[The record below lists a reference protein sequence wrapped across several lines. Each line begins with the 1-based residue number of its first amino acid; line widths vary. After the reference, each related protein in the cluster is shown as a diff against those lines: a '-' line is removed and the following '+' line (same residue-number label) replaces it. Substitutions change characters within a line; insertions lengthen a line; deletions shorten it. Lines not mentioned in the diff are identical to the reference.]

1 VRIIIVSGLSG
12 SGKTIALQTLED
24 LDYYCVDNLPFKLIL
39 PLAREILAASDILPP
54 TIAVGVDARNF
65 IDELHRFPAT
75 LAELRASDLAV
86 EVLFLQ
92 ADDEILLKRYSETR
106 RRHPLDLGSV
116 PLREAIRQER
126 SLLEPIVACAD
137 LIVDTS
143 DTNVYQLRELLR
155 ARLHET
161 PREAMSLLFE
171 SFGFKNGVPAD
182 ADFVFDVRCLP
193 NPHWEPQLRPLTG
206 LDRAVIEFLEN
217 QPDVAAMI
225 ADLRGFLASWLP
237 RFEASERSYLT
248 VAIGCTGGQHRSVHI
263 AEALARHFG
272 ETRDFVM
279 VRHRELKLSV

>member
-24 LDYYCVDNLPFKLIL
+24 LDYYCVDNLPLKLIL
-39 PLAREILAASDILPP
+39 PLARETLAASDILPP
-54 TIAVGVDARNF
+54 TVAIGVDARNF
-65 IDELHRFPAT
+65 IDELNQFPAT
-75 LAELRASDLAV
+75 LAELRASDLTV

-106 RRHPLDLGSV
+106 RRHPLDLGSM

-126 SLLEPIVACAD
+126 RLLEPIVACAD

-143 DTNVYQLRELLR
+143 ETNIYQLRELLR
-155 ARLHET
+155 VRLHDT

-193 NPHWEPQLRPLTG
+193 NPHWEPHLRPLTG
-206 LDRAVIEFLEN
+206 LDQPVIEFLTR
-217 QPDVAAMI
+217 QPEVEEMI
-225 ADLRGFLASWLP
+225 ADLSRLLEAWLP

-248 VAIGCTGGQHRSVHI
+248 VAIGCTGGQHRSVYI
-263 AEALARHFG
+263 ADALARHFSRV
-272 ETRDFVM
+272 RDHVM
-279 VRHRELKLSV
+279 VRHRELK

>member
-54 TIAVGVDARNF
+54 AVAVGVDARNF
-65 IDELHRFPAT
+65 IDELNQFPAT
-75 LAELRASDLAV
+75 LAELRASELTV

-92 ADDEILLKRYSETR
+92 ADEEILLKRYSETR
-106 RRHPLDLGSV
+106 RRHPLDLGSL

-126 SLLEPIVACAD
+126 RLLEPIVASAD

-143 DTNVYQLRELLR
+143 DTNIYQLRELLR
-155 ARLHET
+155 ARIHDT

-206 LDRAVIEFLEN
+206 LDRPVREFLER
-217 QPDVAAMI
+217 QPEVMEML
-225 ADLRGFLASWLP
+225 ADLSRLLEAWLP
-237 RFEASERSYLT
+237 RFEASDRSYLT
-248 VAIGCTGGQHRSVHI
+248 VAIGCTGGQHRSVYI
-263 AEALARHFG
+263 AEALARHFN
-272 ETRDFVM
+272 EIRDYVM
-279 VRHRELKLSV
+279 ARHRELK

>member
-1 VRIIIVSGLSG
+1 MRIIIVSGLSG

-39 PLAREILAASDILPP
+39 PLAREILASSDIATPAV
-54 TIAVGVDARNF
+54 AVGVDARNF
-65 IDELHRFPAT
+65 IDELNQFPAT
-75 LAELRASDLAV
+75 LAELRASDLTV

-126 SLLEPIVACAD
+126 HLLEPIVACAD

-143 DTNVYQLRELLR
+143 DTNIYQLRELLR
-155 ARLHET
+155 ARLHDT

-206 LDRAVIEFLEN
+206 LDRPVVEFLER
-217 QPDVAAMI
+217 QPEVIAMI
-225 ADLRGFLASWLP
+225 ADLRRLLEAWLP
-237 RFEASERSYLT
+237 RFEASDRSYLT
-248 VAIGCTGGQHRSVHI
+248 VAIGCTGGQHRSVFI
-263 AEALARHFG
+263 AEALARFFSAV
-272 ETRDFVM
+272 RDYVM
-279 VRHRELKLSV
+279 VRHRELK

>member
-24 LDYYCVDNLPFKLIL
+24 LDYYCVDNLPLKLIL
-39 PLAREILAASDILPP
+39 PLARETLAASDILPP
-54 TIAVGVDARNF
+54 TVAIGVDARNF
-65 IDELHRFPAT
+65 IDELNQFPAT
-75 LAELRASDLAV
+75 LAELRASDLTV

-106 RRHPLDLGSV
+106 RRHPLDLGSM

-126 SLLEPIVACAD
+126 RLLEPIVACAD

-143 DTNVYQLRELLR
+143 ETNIYQLRELLR
-155 ARLHET
+155 VRLHDT

-182 ADFVFDVRCLP
+182 ADFVFDARCLP
-193 NPHWEPQLRPLTG
+193 NPHWEPHLRPLTG
-206 LDRAVIEFLEN
+206 LDQPVIEFLTR
-217 QPDVAAMI
+217 QPEVEEMI
-225 ADLRGFLASWLP
+225 ADLSRLLEAWLP

-248 VAIGCTGGQHRSVHI
+248 VAIGCTGGQHRSVYI
-263 AEALARHFG
+263 ADALARHFSRV
-272 ETRDFVM
+272 RDHVM
-279 VRHRELKLSV
+279 VRHRELK

>member
-171 SFGFKNGVPAD
+171 SFGFKNGMPAD

>member
-1 VRIIIVSGLSG
+1 LSG

-39 PLAREILAASDILPP
+39 PLAREILASSDISTPAV
-54 TIAVGVDARNF
+54 AVGVDARNF
-65 IDELHRFPAT
+65 IDELNQFPTA
-75 LAELRASDLAV
+75 LAELRASNLTV

-126 SLLEPIVACAD
+126 HLLEPIVACAD

-143 DTNVYQLRELLR
+143 DTNIYQLRELLR
-155 ARLHET
+155 ARLHDT

-206 LDRAVIEFLEN
+206 LDRPVVDFLEH
-217 QPDVAAMI
+217 QPEVMEMV
-225 ADLRGFLASWLP
+225 ADLRRLLETWLP
-237 RFEASERSYLT
+237 RFEASDRSYLT
-248 VAIGCTGGQHRSVHI
+248 VSIGCTGGQHRSVFI
-263 AEALARHFG
+263 AEALARHFNG
-272 ETRDFVM
+272 IRDYVM
-279 VRHRELKLSV
+279 VRHRELK

>member
-1 VRIIIVSGLSG
+1 MRIIIVSGLSG

-39 PLAREILAASDILPP
+39 PLAREILAARDTLP
-54 TIAVGVDARNF
+54 TVAVGVDARNL
-65 IDELHRFPAT
+65 IDELNRFPAT
-75 LAELRASDLAV
+75 LAELRASELTV
-86 EVLFLQ
+86 TVLFLQ

-155 ARLHET
+155 ARLHDT
-161 PREAMSLLFE
+161 PPEAMSLLFE

-206 LDRAVIEFLEN
+206 LDRAVIEFLES
-217 QPDVAAMI
+217 QPDVTAMI
-225 ADLRGFLASWLP
+225 AGLRGFLASWLP

-248 VAIGCTGGQHRSVHI
+248 VAIGCTGGQHRSVYI

>member
-1 VRIIIVSGLSG
+1 MRIIIVSGLSG

-39 PLAREILAASDILPP
+39 PLAREILASSDIATPAV
-54 TIAVGVDARNF
+54 AVGVDARNF
-65 IDELHRFPAT
+65 IDELYQFPAT
-75 LAELRASDLAV
+75 LAELRASNLSV
-86 EVLFLQ
+86 EILFLQ

-126 SLLEPIVACAD
+126 RLLEPIVACAD

-143 DTNVYQLRELLR
+143 ETNIYQLRELLR
-155 ARLHET
+155 VRLHDT

-206 LDRAVIEFLEN
+206 LDRPVIEFLEG
-217 QPDVAAMI
+217 QPEVLEMV
-225 ADLRGFLASWLP
+225 ADLRRLLEAWLP
-237 RFEASERSYLT
+237 CFEASDRSYLT
-248 VAIGCTGGQHRSVHI
+248 VAIGCTGGQHRSVFV
-263 AEALARHFG
+263 ADALARHFNG
-272 ETRDFVM
+272 MRDYVM
-279 VRHRELKLSV
+279 VRHRELK